1 MRRML
6 LLALAAMLLATIPAD
21 AAKLDELARPKDYS
35 RDHQVAAPATP
46 EAILYQIDFNAG
58 LPADWAVIDN
68 EGGGPVWSNLAGCGE
83 SGNFTGS
90 TGDVACASSDVFGS
104 AEYDTELVTPTF
116 NFCGA
121 TAPLALGAVINY
133 QNFANL
139 DFLEIDVTTDG
150 VIWTN
155 LLSWNEDHGGFR
167 VTPGETVSL
176 DISAYAGLPSVQFRF
191 HYFDPNSSDWDWY
204 AQVDDFAIDGSGAVS
219 TPGVESCAVAP
230 GPTALEIP
238 TLSRFGLL
246 AAGLALVAAA
256 VVLLRRRRSV

>member
-1 MRRML
+1 MRRLL
-6 LLALAAMLLATIPAD
+6 LLALAATLLATFPAD

-35 RDHQVAAPATP
+35 RDYQVPSPAMP
-46 EAILYQIDFNAG
+46 EAILFQVDFNAG
-58 LPADWAVIDN
+58 LPADWTVIDN
-68 EGGGPVWSNLAGCGE
+68 GAGGAVWSNLAGCGE
-83 SGNFTGS
+83 GGNYTGS
-90 TGDVACASSDVFGS
+90 TGDVACASSDLDAGEF
-104 AEYDTELVTPTF
+104 DTELVTPTF
-116 NFCGA
+116 NFCDA

-133 QNFANL
+133 ANFANY
-139 DFLEIDVTTDG
+139 DFLEIDVTSDG
-150 VIWTN
+150 VVWTN

-167 VTPGETVSL
+167 ATPGETVSL

-191 HYFDPNSSDWDWY
+191 HYFDPNSDDWDWY

-246 AAGLALVAAA
+246 AAGLALVSAA
-256 VVLLRRRRSV
+256 VVLLRRRRSA